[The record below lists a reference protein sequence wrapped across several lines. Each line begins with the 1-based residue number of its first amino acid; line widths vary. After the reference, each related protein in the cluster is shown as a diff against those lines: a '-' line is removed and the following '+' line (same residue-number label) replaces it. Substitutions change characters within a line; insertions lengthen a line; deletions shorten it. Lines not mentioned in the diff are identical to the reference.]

1 MKTRR
6 SESSRPAWMPKVL
19 PALLCTAVLL
29 LTGCGRHNA
38 ETGPD
43 ASSPK
48 ILRVGNG
55 SEPQD
60 IDPQVVQGNVE
71 YRIILA
77 LFEGLVTSD
86 PNTLEPIP
94 GVAESWETSPD
105 GLVYTFHL
113 RADARWSDG
122 KPVTAGDFVRSYQR
136 ILTPALASPYAYIL
150 FYVAG
155 AEDYYR
161 GKLADFAQAGFK
173 ALDDRTLQ
181 FTLRQPTPF
190 FLHLL
195 CYYPWYPVPVS
206 VIEKFGGSN
215 RRGSAWT
222 RPENFISNGPFMLKE
237 WRPNQ
242 EIVAI
247 RSPTYWDR
255 AHVKLDEIVF
265 YPIENTETEEHMFR
279 TGQLDITMEVS
290 LSKIPV
296 YQREHPDSIRMDPFY
311 GTYFYC
317 FNIKRAPFTD
327 PRVRRAFALAIDRE
341 SLVKNVLLGGEQPAQ
356 HIVPPDIAGYNSR
369 SQLTGDVPE
378 ARRLLAEAGYPG
390 GQGFPKVELL
400 YNTLEKHR
408 VMAEAVQRMWKKNLD
423 IDVSL
428 TNEEWKVYLSDL
440 QTRNYQLARFSWSA
454 DYADPHGFL
463 DLWATDAGNNDTNWG
478 NPEYDRLLRSSLGAK
493 TVNERY
499 EIYQRMEKI
508 LLDEMPLI
516 PVYFYTQPRLISPRV
531 KGYRVT
537 PLDNYPWKFA
547 DLAD

>member
-1 MKTRR
+1 METKPVVFWRLT
-6 SESSRPAWMPKVL
+6 WMLKGL
-19 PALLCTAVLL
+19 PALLTILL
-29 LTGCGRHNA
+29 LAGCGGGNSGT
-38 ETGPD
+38 ESKGTP
-43 ASSPK
+43 SPK

-77 LFEGLVTSD
+77 LFEGLVASD

-105 GLVYTFHL
+105 GLIYTFHL

-161 GKLADFAQAGFK
+161 GKLTDFAQAGFK

-206 VIEKFGGSN
+206 VIEKFDGLN

-222 RPENFISNGPFMLKE
+222 RLENFIGNGPFTLKE

-242 EIVAI
+242 EIVVT
-247 RSPTYWDR
+247 RSSTYWDR

-290 LSKIPV
+290 LSKIPI
-296 YQREHPDSIRMDPFY
+296 YQREHPDSIRMDPLY
-311 GTYFYC
+311 STYFYC
-317 FNIKRAPFTD
+317 FNVKRPPFTD
-327 PRVRRAFALAIDRE
+327 SRVRRAFALAIDRE
-341 SLVKNVLLGGEQPAQ
+341 SLVKSVLLGGEQPAH
-356 HIVPPDIAGYNSR
+356 HIVPPGIAGYNSR
-369 SQLTGDVPE
+369 SQLTGDFTE
-378 ARRLLAEAGYPG
+378 ARRLLAEAGYPDG
-390 GQGFPKVELL
+390 RGFPKVELL

-408 VMAEAVQRMWKKNLD
+408 VMAEAVQRMWKKNLNV
-423 IDVSL
+423 DVSL
-428 TNEEWKVYLSDL
+428 AN
-440 QTRNYQLARFSWSA
+440 
-454 DYADPHGFL
+454 
-463 DLWATDAGNNDTNWG
+463 
-478 NPEYDRLLRSSLGAK
+478 
-493 TVNERY
+493 
-499 EIYQRMEKI
+499 
-508 LLDEMPLI
+508 
-516 PVYFYTQPRLISPRV
+516 
-531 KGYRVT
+531 
-537 PLDNYPWKFA
+537 
-547 DLAD
+547 